1 MCTNLTVHIPR
12 LVTKMTMGAIA
23 ASRAFC
29 KYVKHSMAS
38 MCTSSIKRTPGTSSA
53 MPWLMYRTALA
64 FNRPAVGFRVNNVA
78 ANFHT
83 LLLQRCVDIWI
94 QLELLHSFCCVQ
106 STDDM
111 AHKSLAIT

>member
-12 LVTKMTMGAIA
+12 LVTKMTMGAMA
-23 ASRAFC
+23 DSRAFC

-38 MCTSSIKRTPGTSSA
+38 MCTSLIKRTPGTSSA
-53 MPWLMYRTALA
+53 MPWLMYRMALA

-83 LLLQRCVDIWI
+83 LLLQRFVDRGI
-94 QLELLHSFCCVQ
+94 QLELLRSFCCLQ
-106 STDDM
+106 SNDNM
-111 AHKSLAIT
+111 ATVLT